1 MISIF
6 VMRFREVKVKY
17 LIDTLVIMDTDI
29 NAKFREYLNVLKMA
43 RKPTKEEFVT
53 TTKIAIAVMFII
65 GFIGFVI
72 YVLLEILPEVLR

>member
-1 MISIF
+1 
-6 VMRFREVKVKY
+6 
-17 LIDTLVIMDTDI
+17 MDTDI

>member
-1 MISIF
+1 LISIF

>member
-1 MISIF
+1 MS
-6 VMRFREVKVKY
+6 RFREVKVKY